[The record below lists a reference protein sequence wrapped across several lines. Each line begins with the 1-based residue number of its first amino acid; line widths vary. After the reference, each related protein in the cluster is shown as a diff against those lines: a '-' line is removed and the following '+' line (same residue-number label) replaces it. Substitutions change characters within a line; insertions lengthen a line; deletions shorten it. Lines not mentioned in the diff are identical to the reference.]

1 MFPEWEDLGFDWNLS
16 YNEWIELFKDWDY
29 DIDVVTPPHKELWE
43 EENYW
48 YLDAT
53 VRAIAPDDS
62 VYFELEFSY
71 GRNGYKQKSQGTLYS
86 ISVSIDLEHLDM

>member
-16 YNEWIELFKDWDY
+16 YNELIELFKDWDY
-29 DIDVVTPPHKELWE
+29 DMDVVTPPHKKFWKEQ
-43 EENYW
+43 NYW

-62 VYFELEFSY
+62 VYFELRFDY
-71 GRNGYKQKSQGTLYS
+71 GRNGYKQNSRGTLYA
-86 ISVSIDLEHLDM
+86 ILVSIDLEHLDM